1 MAFATIDVTKGITGT
16 IAEANLPT
24 IPVAKGGTGLTSGT
38 SGQFLKFT
46 GSTTVASSA
55 VDTGK
60 IVQTKMDGNI
70 NFSGDVGTNSTDFQY
85 FGNEI
90 SITPTSSSNALI
102 FHLHL
107 SDVYVTGSKNVHL
120 TIYDKTNSTY
130 VTGALDRASTR
141 YSTTDSNEPVSL
153 MYIMETA
160 GSGARTYQGMFRRG
174 GGSGYVYANNG
185 GANGIC
191 RFCIMEVVKG

>member
-1 MAFATIDVTKGITGT
+1 MALIKTRARGLKLDDTFAFTGT
-16 IAEANLPT
+16 
-24 IPVAKGGTGLTSGT
+24 VSGVGG
-38 SGQFLKFT
+38 
-46 GSTTVASSA
+46 
-55 VDTGK
+55 GK
-60 IVQTKMDGNI
+60 VVQTKMEGNI
-70 NFSGDVGTNSTDFQY
+70 NFSGDVGTSSTDFQY

-141 YSTTDSNEPVSL
+141 YSTTDSNEPVTL
-153 MYIMETA
+153 MYILETA

-174 GGSGYVYANNG
+174 GGSGSVYANNG

-191 RFCIMEVVKG
+191 RFCIMEVEKG

>member
-1 MAFATIDVTKGITGT
+1 MSLIKVKGSSITG
-16 IAEANLPT
+16 ALA
-24 IPVAKGGTGLTSGT
+24 
-38 SGQFLKFT
+38 
-46 GSTTVASSA
+46 A
-55 VDTGK
+55 VDGSALTGISAGK
-60 IVQTKMDGNI
+60 IVKTAMTGNI

-85 FGNEI
+85 FGNEL
-90 SITPTSSSNALI
+90 SFTPTSSSNALI

-141 YSTTDSNEPVSL
+141 YSTTDSNEPITL
-153 MYIMETA
+153 MYILETA

-185 GANGIC
+185 GSNGIC
-191 RFCIMEVVKG
+191 RFGIMEVVNG

>member
-1 MAFATIDVTKGITGT
+1 MALIKTRARGLKLDDTFAFTGT
-16 IAEANLPT
+16 
-24 IPVAKGGTGLTSGT
+24 VSGVGG
-38 SGQFLKFT
+38 
-46 GSTTVASSA
+46 
-55 VDTGK
+55 GK
-60 IVQTKMDGNI
+60 VVQTKMEGNI